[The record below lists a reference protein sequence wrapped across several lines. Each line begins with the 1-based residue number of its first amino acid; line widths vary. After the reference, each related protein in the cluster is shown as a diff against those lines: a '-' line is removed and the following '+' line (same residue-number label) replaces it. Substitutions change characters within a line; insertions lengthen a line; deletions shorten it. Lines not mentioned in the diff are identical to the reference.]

1 MAKVKIST
9 LFDASTAAGKQE
21 SYKLFLASAE
31 DSKHHIVEDPDE
43 ADLILFT
50 DTGENQYSAPTDH
63 ACFRAFPQKCFIFSD
78 ADNPFPILPGVYA
91 SIPKRVYDPFWTRS
105 GYYLR
110 KGLLGFEP
118 LSFDRGTN
126 LLFSFIGS
134 CENAPIRERLK
145 LLPSSRSII
154 LDIFRAN
161 NRANSEGNL
170 EALKVMLRQYISLCR
185 RSRFVLCPRG
195 VGVSTM
201 RLFESMAMARSPV
214 ILSDEWVPLPNVPWE
229 QFSIRVSESDW
240 AKIPEILKGHER
252 NAEQF
257 GLRARKVW
265 ESHFSLPKVLDTT
278 IELCL
283 DIFRGGKTKK
293 PLAHTLKLLSSLR
306 RPHIRPFIKSM
317 IHLT

>member
-9 LFDASTAAGKQE
+9 LFDESAAAWKQE

-31 DSKHHIVEDPDE
+31 HSEHQIVEDPGE

-50 DTGENQYSAPTDH
+50 DPGENQYSAPTNH
-63 ACFRAFPQKCFIFSD
+63 ACFRIYPQKCFLFSHV
-78 ADNPFPILPGVYA
+78 DNPFPILPGVYA
-91 SIPKRVYDPFWTRS
+91 SIPKRVYDPGWTRS

-110 KGLLGFEP
+110 KGLFDFQP
-118 LSFDRGTN
+118 LPFDRGTN

-145 LLPSSRSII
+145 LLPSSQSTIF
-154 LDIFRAN
+154 DVFRAT

-170 EALKVMLRQYISLCR
+170 EALGLLLRHFIGLCQ
-185 RSRFVLCPRG
+185 RSKFVLCPRG
-195 VGVSTM
+195 VGVSSM

-214 ILSDEWVPLPNVPWE
+214 ILSDEWVPLPTIPWE
-229 QFSIRVSESDW
+229 QFSIRVAESDW
-240 AKIPEILKGHER
+240 AKIPEILKNHEQ
-252 NAEQF
+252 NAEEF
-257 GLRARKVW
+257 GLRARKIW
-265 ESHFSLPKVLDTT
+265 ESHFSLPKVFDTT

-293 PLAHTLKLLSSLR
+293 PGAHTIKLFSFLR
-306 RPHIRPFIKSM
+306 RPHLRPFVKSR
-317 IHLT
+317 IQF

>member
-1 MAKVKIST
+1 
-9 LFDASTAAGKQE
+9 
-21 SYKLFLASAE
+21 
-31 DSKHHIVEDPDE
+31 
-43 ADLILFT
+43 
-50 DTGENQYSAPTDH
+50 
-63 ACFRAFPQKCFIFSD
+63 
-78 ADNPFPILPGVYA
+78 
-91 SIPKRVYDPFWTRS
+91 
-105 GYYLR
+105 
-110 KGLLGFEP
+110 
-118 LSFDRGTN
+118 
-126 LLFSFIGS
+126 
-134 CENAPIRERLK
+134 
-145 LLPSSRSII
+145 
-154 LDIFRAN
+154 
-161 NRANSEGNL
+161 
-170 EALKVMLRQYISLCR
+170 
-185 RSRFVLCPRG
+185 
-195 VGVSTM
+195 
-201 RLFESMAMARSPV
+201 
-214 ILSDEWVPLPNVPWE
+214 LSDEWVPLPNVPWE